1 MAEAYVLQPWR
12 RGRLATAR
20 LYASFARLAFLKFLA
35 YRLRYYTGVV
45 SYTIFVAGNFYLYR
59 ALFASRAAAGQEA
72 TIGGL
77 TLGATITYVIMSW
90 VGRSFTFNNI
100 DRELASSIQQGDIA
114 MRLVKPFHVQSVMM
128 AEAVGE
134 AVFRLM
140 MFTLPILVV
149 VIPVFGLQRPADP
162 ARYGWTLLSF
172 MLGLAVNSQINFLLG
187 CLAFELKSIWG
198 VLRAKGICI
207 DFLSGVLIP
216 FTFFPAWVQSSVRFL
231 PFQGISY
238 VPVMIY
244 LEKDP
249 GGTLAGALMLQ
260 AAWAVGLFVVARL
273 VWTRAVRRVTLQ
285 GG

>member
-1 MAEAYVLQPWR
+1 VAETLVLVPWR
-12 RGRLATAR
+12 RGRLATVR

-45 SYTIFVAGNFYLYR
+45 SYTIFVAGNYYLYR

-72 TIGGL
+72 VIGGL

-100 DRELASSIQQGDIA
+100 DRELASSIQQGNIA
-114 MRLVKPFHVQSVMM
+114 MQLVKPFHVQSVMM

-149 VIPVFGLQRPADP
+149 VIPVFGLQTPDDP

-172 MLGLAVNSQINFLLG
+172 GLGLAINAQINFLLG

-216 FTFFPAWVQSSVRFL
+216 FTFFPAWVQTSVRFL
-231 PFQGISY
+231 PFQGLSY

-249 GGTLAGALMLQ
+249 GGSLASALLLQ
-260 AAWAVGLFVVARL
+260 AAWAVGLFVVGRI

>member
-1 MAEAYVLQPWR
+1 MQ
-12 RGRLATAR
+12 
-20 LYASFARLAFLKFLA
+20 
-35 YRLRYYTGVV
+35 
-45 SYTIFVAGNFYLYR
+45 
-59 ALFASRAAAGQEA
+59 
-72 TIGGL
+72 
-77 TLGATITYVIMSW
+77 
-90 VGRSFTFNNI
+90 
-100 DRELASSIQQGDIA
+100 
-114 MRLVKPFHVQSVMM
+114 LVKPFHVQSVMM

-216 FTFFPAWVQSSVRFL
+216 FTFFPAWVQSSVAVPAL
-231 PFQGISY
+231 PGHQLRAGDDLPGEGPRRQPGVRPASAGG
-238 VPVMIY
+238 VGRRALRRRAPR
-244 LEKDP
+244 LDP
-249 GGTLAGALMLQ
+249 RRPARDAAG
-260 AAWAVGLFVVARL
+260 RL
-273 VWTRAVRRVTLQ
+273 R
-285 GG
+285 

>member
-1 MAEAYVLQPWR
+1 VADAFVLVPWR

-45 SYTIFVAGNFYLYR
+45 SYTIFVAGNYYLYR

-72 TIGGL
+72 VIGGL

-100 DRELASSIQQGDIA
+100 DRELASSIQQGNIA
-114 MRLVKPFHVQSVMM
+114 MQLVKPFHVQSVMM

-172 MLGLAVNSQINFLLG
+172 TLGLAINAQINFLLG

-198 VLRAKGICI
+198 VLRAKGICV

-216 FTFFPAWVQSSVRFL
+216 FTFFPEWVQTSVRFL
-231 PFQGISY
+231 PFQGLSY
-238 VPVMIY
+238 VPVMVY

-249 GGTLAGALMLQ
+249 GGSLASALLLQ
-260 AAWAVGLFVVARL
+260 AAWAVGLFVVGRI

>member
-1 MAEAYVLQPWR
+1 VAEAVALVPWR
-12 RGRLATAR
+12 RGRRATAR

-45 SYTIFVAGNFYLYR
+45 SYTIFVAGNYYLYR
-59 ALFASRAAAGQEA
+59 ALFASRAATGQEA
-72 TIGGL
+72 VIGGM

-100 DRELASSIQQGDIA
+100 DRELAYSIQQGNVA
-114 MRLVKPFHVQSVMM
+114 MQLVKPFHVQSVMM

-149 VIPVFGLQRPADP
+149 VIPVFGLQRPGDP
-162 ARYGWTLLSF
+162 ARYLWTLLSF

-216 FTFFPAWVQSSVRFL
+216 FTFFPAWVQTSVRYL

-249 GGTLAGALMLQ
+249 GGSLANALLLQ
-260 AAWAVGLFVVARL
+260 FAWAVGLFVAGRI

>member
-1 MAEAYVLQPWR
+1 MADALTLAPWK
-12 RGRLATAR
+12 RGRLATTR
-20 LYASFARLAFLKFLA
+20 LYGSFMRLAFLKFLA

-59 ALFASRAAAGQEA
+59 ALYASRAAAGEEPV
-72 TIGGL
+72 IGGL

-100 DRELASSIQQGDIA
+100 DRELASSIQQGNIA
-114 MRLVKPFHVQSVMM
+114 MQLVKPFHVQSVMM

-134 AVFRLM
+134 AAFRLM
-140 MFTLPILVV
+140 MFTLPILAV
-149 VIPVFGLQRPADP
+149 VIPVFGLQTPHDP

-172 MLGLAVNSQINFLLG
+172 TLGLAINSQVNFLLG

-216 FTFFPAWVQSSVRFL
+216 FTFFPVWVQSATQFL

-238 VPVMIY
+238 VPVMIF
-244 LEKDP
+244 LEREP
-249 GGTLAGALMLQ
+249 GGGLVHALLLQ
-260 AAWAVGLFVVARL
+260 AGWAVGLFVAGRV

>member
-1 MAEAYVLQPWR
+1 MAEALVLVPWR
-12 RGRLATAR
+12 RGRRATAR

-45 SYTIFVAGNFYLYR
+45 SYTIFVAGNYYLYR
-59 ALFASRAAAGQEA
+59 ALFASRAATGQEPV
-72 TIGGL
+72 IGGL

-114 MRLVKPFHVQSVMM
+114 MRLVKPFHVQSVLL

-172 MLGLAVNSQINFLLG
+172 MLGLAINSQINFLLG

-198 VLRAKGICI
+198 VLRAKGTCI

-216 FTFFPAWVQSSVRFL
+216 FTFFPTWVQTSVQYL

-244 LEKDP
+244 LERDP
-249 GGTLAGALMLQ
+249 GGGLASSLLLQ
-260 AAWAVGLFVVARL
+260 AGWALGLFVTGRF

>member
-1 MAEAYVLQPWR
+1 MAEALVLVPWR
-12 RGRLATAR
+12 RGRRATAR

-45 SYTIFVAGNFYLYR
+45 SYTIFVAGNYYLYR
-59 ALFASRAAAGQEA
+59 ALFASRAASGQEPV
-72 TIGGL
+72 IGGL

-100 DRELASSIQQGDIA
+100 DRELASSIQHGDIA
-114 MRLVKPFHVQSVMM
+114 MRLVKPFHMQSVLM

-172 MLGLAVNSQINFLLG
+172 MLGLAINSQINFLLG

-198 VLRAKGICI
+198 VLRAKGTCI

-216 FTFFPAWVQSSVRFL
+216 FTFFPTWVQASVQYL

-244 LEKDP
+244 LERDP
-249 GGTLAGALMLQ
+249 GGGLASALLLQ
-260 AAWAVGLFVVARL
+260 AGWAIGLFVAGRF